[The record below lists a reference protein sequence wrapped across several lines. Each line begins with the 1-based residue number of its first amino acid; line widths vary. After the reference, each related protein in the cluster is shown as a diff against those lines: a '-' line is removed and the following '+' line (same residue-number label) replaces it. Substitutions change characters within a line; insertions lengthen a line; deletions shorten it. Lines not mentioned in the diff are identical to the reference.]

1 MDPIQPEPPQ
11 PPQPSSGQ
19 QSLPSSHGDTGVRW
33 VLVRAAAL
41 GLLIVIAVIAMVW
54 LVSIP
59 LLSLGQP
66 PVKGSAPPTVTIQ
79 PDQSMTS
86 PAITTTALPSTTTD
100 QLPKNS
106 EVFVS
111 IGPKTLAG
119 RITVRLDGGP
129 GKAMV
134 KQIDVRLTR
143 QDGSVETGSM
153 GAQTEFPEVTLLG
166 SKGTDRV
173 EVYVRFLSG
182 KTYRIIDE
190 PVYYR
195 QSI

>member
-134 KQIDVRLTR
+134 KEISVRLT
-143 QDGSVETGSM
+143 QPDGSVATGSM
-153 GAQTEFPEVTLLG
+153 DMQAEFPEVTLQG
-166 SKGTDRV
+166 SKSSDRV
-173 EVYVRFLSG
+173 EVFVRLLSG
-182 KTYRIIDE
+182 KTYKVIDE
-190 PVYYR
+190 MVSYR
-195 QSI
+195 QRI